1 MNLRPFFIGETVAN
15 LRNPTTY
22 MSQTLS
28 TEARKLL
35 RELLD
40 AEPGEMLRSQ
50 FDALSPKKK
59 SAFCLAGGTIT
70 PDPKPDRCTAPAFTG
85 GRPAT
90 ATRAEFNRM
99 TPQNQAEYC
108 RLGLPLRD

>member
-1 MNLRPFFIGETVAN
+1 MNLRTFFIGETVAN

-28 TEARKLL
+28 REARAIL

-50 FDALSPKKK
+50 FDALSPKKQ
-59 SAFCLAGGTIT
+59 SAFCLAGGRIT
-70 PDPKPDRCTAPAFTG
+70 PDPKPDRCSATFTDG
-85 GRPAT
+85 RRPAT

-108 RLGLPLRD
+108 RLGLPIRD

>member
-1 MNLRPFFIGETVAN
+1 MSETNLAATRRA
-15 LRNPTTY
+15 
-22 MSQTLS
+22 
-28 TEARKLL
+28 L
-35 RELLD
+35 REILND
-40 AEPGEMLRSQ
+40 EPPPPMLRSA
-50 FDALSPKKK
+50 FDALPPAKQA
-59 SAFCLAGGTIT
+59 AFCKLGGKIVN
-70 PDPKPDRCTAPAFTG
+70 DPKPDRCTAPAFTAG

>member
-1 MNLRPFFIGETVAN
+1 MSETDLAAT
-15 LRNPTTY
+15 RR
-22 MSQTLS
+22 
-28 TEARKLL
+28 AL
-35 RELLD
+35 REILND
-40 AEPGEMLRSQ
+40 EPPPPMLRSA
-50 FDALSPKKK
+50 FDALPPAKQA
-59 SAFCLAGGTIT
+59 AFCKLGGKIVN
-70 PDPKPDRCTAPAFTG
+70 DPKPDRCPAPAFT